1 MSIVKSPK
9 QPKFP
14 LLRTQWIL
22 ALLLLIAQ
30 AGITVTGSIVRVTGS
45 GLGCPTW
52 PTCNE
57 GSLVPVAGAAPW
69 IHQAIEFGNR
79 LLTFVLVTLAL
90 ALFLSVLA
98 AKRRKEII
106 LHSFAQGIGIIV
118 QAIIG
123 GISVLLDLQWWAVAL
138 HFLPSMLL
146 VWLAAILLVRIKE
159 PDEGVVVPLYPA
171 PLKWLAAGSG
181 ATLAIVLMTGTMVT
195 GAGPHSG
202 DEGVGMQGR
211 LEVDIAEIAH
221 LHAHSMYLYLGLTI
235 GLVVALLTVRASV
248 TARKLGWTLIGFIVL
263 QAAIGII
270 QYNWGVPRWT
280 VPVHVGLSGVV
291 CAFTGMLYAQHQTR
305 SAVETLTGSARGD
318 AKIATTTRT

>member
-1 MSIVKSPK
+1 MTTPK
-9 QPKFP
+9 PPRFP
-14 LLRTQWIL
+14 LLRTQRLL
-22 ALLLLIAQ
+22 AICLLIAQ

-79 LLTFVLVTLAL
+79 LLAFVLVAIALTL
-90 ALFLSVLA
+90 FISVLL
-98 AKRRKEII
+98 AKRRKEVVY
-106 LHSFAQGIGIIV
+106 HAFAQGVGIIV
-118 QAIIG
+118 QAVIG

-138 HFLPSMLL
+138 HFLPSMIL
-146 VWLAAILLVRIKE
+146 VWLAAILVVRIAE
-159 PDEGVVVPLYPA
+159 PDNGAVVPLYPA
-171 PLKWLAAGSG
+171 PLRWLAVGSG
-181 ATLAIVLMTGTMVT
+181 VSLAVVLITGTMVT

-211 LEVDIAEIAH
+211 LQVDIAEIAH
-221 LHAHSMYLYLGLTI
+221 LHAHAMYLYLGLTI
-235 GLVVALLTVRASV
+235 GLVVALVTVSANKRALN
-248 TARKLGWTLIGFIVL
+248 LGWTLIGFIVL

-291 CAFTGMLYAQHQTR
+291 CAFTGMLYACHQSRTP
-305 SAVETLTGSARGD
+305 VDTLTGSPEGD
-318 AKIATTTRT
+318 AKIAAANV